1 MCFTQDLQ
9 FLSVEIA
16 LILDNVCHISEL
28 LLYNMRIGDIVYTLL
43 IMNVLYVV
51 QSVSNHEMTLL
62 LLAWTSMA
70 M

>member
-62 LLAWTSMA
+62 LLA
-70 M
+70 